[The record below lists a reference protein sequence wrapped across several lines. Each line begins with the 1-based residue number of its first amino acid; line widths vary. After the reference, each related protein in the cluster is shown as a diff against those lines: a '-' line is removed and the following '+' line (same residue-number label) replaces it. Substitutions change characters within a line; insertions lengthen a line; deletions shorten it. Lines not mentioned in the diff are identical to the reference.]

1 MKIRFL
7 MLMVLADVMV
17 ACKPVSPDTPYL
29 IEGELTGV
37 RDSLVIRLQRWENDL
52 GETIAKDTILN
63 GHFEFEGI
71 IDDVSTE
78 ITLSVSDE
86 EFPSM
91 GRWIYVAPGVKVKV
105 KGNDNYIASWEVESP
120 LKEQH
125 IYDEIEAPAKGDK
138 LKYQK
143 VIIEY
148 YKKMGLYNPENLDRN
163 ALPILSS
170 QLDSI
175 NKVIVDK
182 EVQQMKKMK
191 PSIPWF
197 EKLSAYVHLVNNAEA
212 YSVHKQEFIDMI
224 NAIPED
230 MKQDPKA
237 MELHAFLFPPKQAK
251 IGDDYPDAD
260 FYDLQGNLH
269 HISEFKG
276 KYILLDFWSRGCGGC
291 IVAFPKMK
299 EMYEEMGD
307 QLVMISI
314 SLDAEKHWRRA
325 SNQHEI
331 IWNNWNEMKGR
342 AGLYT
347 NYRINAIP
355 YYVLINPAGKIQ
367 EIIRGFNKNYLMEAI
382 NQES

>member
-7 MLMVLADVMV
+7 MLMVLAYVML
-17 ACKPVSPDTPYL
+17 ACKPVSPDTPYS

-37 RDSLVIRLQRWENDL
+37 RDSLVIRLVRWENNF

-63 GHFEFEGI
+63 GHFKFEGI
-71 IDDVSTE
+71 IDDVSTDIE
-78 ITLSVSDE
+78 LSVRDE

-91 GRWIYVAPGVKVKV
+91 SRRVYVAPGVKVKV
-105 KGNDNYIASWEVESP
+105 KGSDNYIASWKVESP

-125 IYDEIEAPAKGDK
+125 IYDEIEAPAKEDN
-138 LKYQK
+138 LIHQK
-143 VIIEY
+143 VLIEY
-148 YKKMGLYNPENLDRN
+148 YKKMGLYNPENFDRD
-163 ALPILSS
+163 ALPILSK
-170 QLDSI
+170 QFDSI

-197 EKLSAYVHLVNNAEA
+197 EKLSAYVRLVNNAEA
-212 YSVHKQEFIDMI
+212 YSAHKQEFIDMI
-224 NAIPED
+224 NAIPDD
-230 MKQDPKA
+230 MKQDPMA
-237 MELHAFLFPPKQAK
+237 MELQAFLFPPKQAK
-251 IGDDYPDAD
+251 IGDDYPDTD

-276 KYILLDFWSRGCGGC
+276 KYILLDFWSRGCGPC
-291 IVAFPKMK
+291 LQAIPQMK
-299 EMYEEMGD
+299 EMYREMGD
-307 QLVMISI
+307 KLVMISI
-314 SLDAEKHWRRA
+314 SLDPEKHCRTA
-325 SNQHEI
+325 SKQHEI

-367 EIIRGFNKNYLMEAI
+367 EIILGFNKNYLMEAI
-382 NQES
+382 EL